1 MSDGGVVR
9 SDGIVEVH
17 SDVIE
22 AVCDES
28 YDGNEP
34 SGGPAAP

>member
-1 MSDGGVVR
+1 MSGGGVLR
-9 SDGIVEVH
+9 LDGIVEVH

-28 YDGNEP
+28 HDGDELR
-34 SGGPAAP
+34 GRR